1 MDNNIKEN
9 KAITIN
15 KNKGDDVVIDFANQ
29 IVSIKGRNIK
39 IKKNQKVLIKTNDN
53 GFDVF
58 LFILKILSG
67 IF

>member
-15 KNKGDDVVIDFANQ
+15 KNKGDDVLIDFANQ

-39 IKKNQKVLIKTNDN
+39 IKKNQKILIKTNDN